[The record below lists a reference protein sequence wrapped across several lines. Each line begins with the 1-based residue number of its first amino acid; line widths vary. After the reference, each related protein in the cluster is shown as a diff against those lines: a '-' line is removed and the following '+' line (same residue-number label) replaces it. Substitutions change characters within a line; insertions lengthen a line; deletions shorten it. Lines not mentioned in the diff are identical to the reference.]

1 MGEQL
6 SSEQSWQGGR
16 GTLQQ
21 NGGKGCRAMRLY
33 ATIVL
38 HNGL

>member
-1 MGEQL
+1 MRSKNVGEQL

-21 NGGKGCRAMRLY
+21 NGGKVAEQCGCMQQ
-33 ATIVL
+33 
-38 HNGL
+38 